1 MHIHVHLSL
10 VIFKKMK
17 HFTSI
22 FSFTK
27 PSSYYYAQPFQRETK
42 WQPEVSVDWLTFRS
56 EGGAALVLF
65 TLQSLPHV

>member
-22 FSFTK
+22 YSFTNIK
-27 PSSYYYAQPFQRETK
+27 SSSYYYAQPFQRETK
-42 WQPEVSVDWLTFRS
+42 WQPGVSVDWLTFRS
-56 EGGAALVLF
+56 EGG
-65 TLQSLPHV
+65 QP